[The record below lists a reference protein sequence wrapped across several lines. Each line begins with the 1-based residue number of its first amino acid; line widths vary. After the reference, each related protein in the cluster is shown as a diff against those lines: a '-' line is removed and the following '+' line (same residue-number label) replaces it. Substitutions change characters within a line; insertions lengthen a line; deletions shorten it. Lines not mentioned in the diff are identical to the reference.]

1 MENKFMSKKFFLAIA
16 AFLQMSVWGTM
27 SLLGKYSPEWMPG
40 AMASLGFGLTA
51 YFGVQG
57 MIDNTKAKTE

>member
-1 MENKFMSKKFFLAIA
+1 
-16 AFLQMSVWGTM
+16 
-27 SLLGKYSPEWMPG
+27 MPG